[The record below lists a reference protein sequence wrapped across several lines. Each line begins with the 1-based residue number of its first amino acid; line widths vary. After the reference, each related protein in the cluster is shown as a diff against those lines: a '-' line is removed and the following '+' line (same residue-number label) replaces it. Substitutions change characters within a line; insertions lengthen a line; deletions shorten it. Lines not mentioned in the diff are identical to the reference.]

1 MVEPLPS
8 MLEALSSIPYTA
20 IGKKKLPT
28 VSYYPGMVTYLNH
41 LGGWSKR
48 TTISPCM
55 CTHVHTPEYMGR
67 EREIKIEK
75 EGKTIVYHKAS
86 GIDKA

>member
-8 MLEALSSIPYTA
+8 MLEVLGSIPYTA
-20 IGKKKLPT
+20 IGKKIAKSLILPRYGDIPQSFGRLEQEDNIT
-28 VSYYPGMVTYLNH
+28 M
-41 LGGWSKR
+41 
-48 TTISPCM
+48 
-55 CTHVHTPEYMGR
+55 HVHTREYMGR